1 MVAVTEIAALRS
13 SLTGEII
20 EPEDPRYD
28 KARSLFYGGIDKRPA
43 AILRV
48 ANAQDA
54 ARVIQYARETGVELA
69 VRSGGHSPVGSS
81 LSDGGIVLD
90 LHDMRRVEV
99 DVAKRTAWAET
110 GATAV
115 EFATAAG
122 AHGLGVSFGDTGS
135 VGLGGITLGGGVG
148 YLVRKHGLTI
158 DNLIAAEIVT
168 ADGTVRRIDAEHEPD
183 LFWAIRGG
191 GGNFGVATR
200 LHFRLHQ
207 VDPFVGGMLMQPASA
222 QFIHDFIALSAAAPD
237 ELTTIANVMP
247 APPMPF
253 VPAEWHNKLVA
264 MSFVCYAGGGDAA
277 ERAIAPLRKL
287 ATPIVDMVKP
297 MPYAQIYPPEDDSY
311 HPIGTGRNMLV
322 DAIDKR
328 SAESMIEYLS
338 SSPATFSVAQLRMM
352 RGAVARVPDDA
363 TAYAHRRRFAMINI
377 GNLVQ
382 SVEELTAIKPWVDS
396 FEKAIQ
402 RRPEAAYVNFLMDE
416 GPERV
421 RRAYPAGTYERLMKV
436 KRQYDPT
443 NLFRLNQ
450 NIPPS
455 A

>member
-1 MVAVTEIAALRS
+1 MVAVREIAALRS
-13 SLTGEII
+13 SLVGEII

-69 VRSGGHSPVGSS
+69 IRSGGHSPVGSS

-90 LHDMRRVEV
+90 LQDMRRVEV
-99 DVAKRTAWAET
+99 DVAKQTAWAET

-168 ADGTVRRIDAEHEPD
+168 ADGAVRRIDAEHEPD
-183 LFWAIRGG
+183 LFWALRGG

-200 LHFRLHQ
+200 LGFRLHQ

-222 QFIHDFIALSAAAPD
+222 QFIHDFIAISAAAPE

-253 VPAEWHNKLVA
+253 VPAEWHNKLVV

-287 ATPIVDMVKP
+287 ATPIVDMVKL

-382 SVEELTAIKPWVDS
+382 SVEELTAIRPWVDS

-402 RRPEAAYVNFLMDE
+402 RGPEAAYVNFLMDE

-455 A
+455 T

>member
-1 MVAVTEIAALRS
+1 MVAVREIAALRS

-222 QFIHDFIALSAAAPD
+222 QFIHDFIAISAAAPE

-338 SSPATFSVAQLRMM
+338 SSPATFSVAQLRVM

-382 SVEELTAIKPWVDS
+382 SVEELTAIKPWVDT

-402 RRPEAAYVNFLMDE
+402 RGPEAAYVNFLMDE

>member
-1 MVAVTEIAALRS
+1 MVAVREIAALRS
-13 SLTGEII
+13 SLAGEII

-168 ADGTVRRIDAEHEPD
+168 ADGTVRRIDADHEPD

-222 QFIHDFIALSAAAPD
+222 QFIHDFIAISAAAPE

-338 SSPATFSVAQLRMM
+338 SSPATFSVAQLRVM

-402 RRPEAAYVNFLMDE
+402 RGPEAAYVNFLMDE

-421 RRAYPAGTYERLMKV
+421 RRAYPAGTSERLMKV

>member
-1 MVAVTEIAALRS
+1 MVAVREIAALRS

-222 QFIHDFIALSAAAPD
+222 RFIHDFIAISAAAPE

-277 ERAIAPLRKL
+277 EPAIAPLRKL
-287 ATPIVDMVKP
+287 ATPIVDMVKL

-338 SSPATFSVAQLRMM
+338 SSPATFSVAQLRVM

-382 SVEELTAIKPWVDS
+382 SVEELTAIRPWVDS

-402 RRPEAAYVNFLMDE
+402 RGPEAAYVNFLMDE

>member
-1 MVAVTEIAALRS
+1 LVAVREIAALRS

-191 GGNFGVATR
+191 SGNFGVATR
-200 LHFRLHQ
+200 LHFRLQQ

-222 QFIHDFIALSAAAPD
+222 QFIHDFIAISAAAPE

-277 ERAIAPLRKL
+277 ERAIAPLREL

-338 SSPATFSVAQLRMM
+338 SSPATFSVAQLRVL

-382 SVEELTAIKPWVDS
+382 SVDELTAIKPWVDS

-402 RRPEAAYVNFLMDE
+402 RGPEAAYVNFLMDE

-455 A
+455 T

>member
-1 MVAVTEIAALRS
+1 LVAVREIAALRS

-200 LHFRLHQ
+200 LHFRLQQ

-222 QFIHDFIALSAAAPD
+222 QFIHDFIAISAAAPE

-277 ERAIAPLRKL
+277 EPAIAPLRKL
-287 ATPIVDMVKP
+287 ATPIVDMVKL

-311 HPIGTGRNMLV
+311 HSIGTGRNMLV
-322 DAIDKR
+322 YAIDNRTAVSK
-328 SAESMIEYLS
+328 SESLCI
-338 SSPATFSVAQLRMM
+338 
-352 RGAVARVPDDA
+352 
-363 TAYAHRRRFAMINI
+363 
-377 GNLVQ
+377 
-382 SVEELTAIKPWVDS
+382 
-396 FEKAIQ
+396 
-402 RRPEAAYVNFLMDE
+402 
-416 GPERV
+416 
-421 RRAYPAGTYERLMKV
+421 
-436 KRQYDPT
+436 
-443 NLFRLNQ
+443 
-450 NIPPS
+450 
-455 A
+455 

>member
-1 MVAVTEIAALRS
+1 MVAVREIAALRS

-135 VGLGGITLGGGVG
+135 VGVGGITLGGGVG

-158 DNLIAAEIVT
+158 DNVIAAEIVT
-168 ADGTVRRIDAEHEPD
+168 ADGAVRRISAEHEPD

-222 QFIHDFIALSAAAPD
+222 QFIHDFIAISAAAPE

-287 ATPIVDMVKP
+287 ATPIVDMVKL

-328 SAESMIEYLS
+328 SADSMIEYLS
-338 SSPATFSVAQLRMM
+338 SSPATFSVAQLRVL

-402 RRPEAAYVNFLMDE
+402 RGPEAAYVNFLMDE

-455 A
+455 T